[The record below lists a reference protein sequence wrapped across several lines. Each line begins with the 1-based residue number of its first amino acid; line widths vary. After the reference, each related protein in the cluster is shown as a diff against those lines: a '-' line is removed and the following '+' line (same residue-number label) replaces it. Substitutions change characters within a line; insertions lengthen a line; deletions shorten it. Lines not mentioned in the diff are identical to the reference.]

1 MAVAFVRGS
10 IAGCL
15 ATVPMTLVMELLH
28 RQLPASER
36 YPLPPS
42 EILTA
47 TEQLGLGE
55 HLAPPAHMAA
65 TLVAHFGYGALTG
78 GLYGLLARSVALPSL
93 LTGVGFGMLVW
104 VGSYMGVLPALGILN
119 PATEHPAR
127 RNALMV
133 AAHAVWGAA
142 LGLIFVRLDAA
153 WRASG
158 T

>member
-1 MAVAFVRGS
+1 MAVAFVRGA

-47 TEQLGLGE
+47 TEQLGLGGK
-55 HLAPPAHMAA
+55 LQPPAHTAA

-78 GLYGLLARSVALPSL
+78 ALYGLLARRITLPWL

-104 VGSYMGVLPALGILN
+104 AGSYLGVLPALGILS

-142 LGLIFVRLDAA
+142 LGAIFARLDAT
-153 WRASG
+153 G
-158 T
+158 GG